1 MMPTDDIQRGP
12 AAGGPPAGFDSGPNY
27 NGVYVDGLTDEL
39 VVGTGTSGVSA
50 TTFPQIRVL
59 RQRVTLAQV
68 NAGLVL
74 LPAIA
79 GRKYRLLDARC
90 IAIGGAAA
98 AGTTVDITGVQ
109 SSSTVK
115 LVSFAQAS
123 LTQSTVLY
131 PGLSGVTVLA
141 DGASFNQCDANTAIS
156 IGKTGSAFTT
166 ATAFDVTLMYTLE
179 S

>member
-1 MMPTDDIQRGP
+1 MPQHWIERGP
-12 AAGGPPAGFDSGPNY
+12 ATGGPPPDFVSTPTA

-39 VVGTGTSGVSA
+39 VVGTGTSGTSA
-50 TTFPQIRVL
+50 SNMPQIRVL

-74 LPAIA
+74 LAAIA

-141 DGASFNQCDANTAIS
+141 DGASFAQNDVNTAIS
-156 IGKTGSAFTT
+156 ISKTGSAFTT
-166 ATAFDVTLMYTLE
+166 ATNFDVVLVYTLE

>member
-1 MMPTDDIQRGP
+1 MPTKDIQRGP
-12 AAGGPPAGFDSGPNY
+12 ATGGAPANFTNLPNA
-27 NGVYVDGLTDEL
+27 NGIYVDGLTDEL
-39 VVGTGTSGVSA
+39 VVGTGTSGVSS
-50 TTFPQIRVL
+50 TNIPQMRVL

-79 GRKYRLLDARC
+79 GRKYRLLDARI

-131 PGLSGVTVLA
+131 PGLAGVTVLA
-141 DGASFNQCDANTAIS
+141 DGASFALNDVNTAIS
-156 IGKTGSAFTT
+156 ISKTGSAFTT
-166 ATAFDVTLMYTLE
+166 ATNFDVVLVYTLE